1 MKKKTKIKV
10 FSPRFKRSITV
21 ICQLVLGST
30 FLFSGI
36 VKAIDPVGTSIK
48 ITEYLQY
55 FGWFHLCGFSLG
67 FAWALALMELGLGVY
82 VTMGNHRHITIVC
95 ATVFMALMTPLTL
108 YSAIVDPVEHCGCFG
123 DVWVISNWQSF
134 WKNVVLTTFCVWI
147 YRHRP
152 MQVSFMSPLFHTV
165 YVYFVLSVALLL
177 LFWGT
182 WRLPFIDFR
191 PYRPG
196 VSLRT
201 EEVAPA
207 DDDAAYIVVYQ
218 KDGEQREFTLDNLPD
233 EDSGWE
239 FVETKTQGSSESS
252 VPRHE
257 ISELVLFDEVGEEV
271 TQQVLSDSGY
281 VMLLLSPDLSE
292 AQEYVVD
299 RIEGLYEYAL
309 QHGYPFYCVTQ
320 RDSLAIAQW
329 HFLTG
334 SEYPYLYADKQV
346 IETMIRSNPGF
357 MLLHDGVI
365 QWKSHLS
372 GIDVPQLSAAP
383 LGESH
388 YGHVHSVH
396 RFTRALFIA
405 LLLLLP
411 SLLHIVASILPRRLP
426 RLFRALSRHRSFR
439 KVPRN
444 K

>member
-1 MKKKTKIKV
+1 MKKKDKTEV
-10 FSPRFKRSITV
+10 FYPRLKRTV
-21 ICQLVLGST
+21 TVVCQLLLGST

-55 FGWFHLCGFSLG
+55 FGWTELCGFSMG

-82 VTMGNHRHITIVC
+82 VTMGNHRYATIVC
-95 ATVFMALMTPLTL
+95 ASLFMAVMTPLTL
-108 YSAIVDPVEHCGCFG
+108 YSAIANPVEHCGCFG

-134 WKNVVLTTFCVWI
+134 WKNVFLSACCVWI

-152 MQVSFMSPLFHTV
+152 MQASFMSPLLHTV
-165 YVYFVLSVALLL
+165 YVYFVLTVALLL

-196 VSLRT
+196 VSLRS
-201 EEVAPA
+201 
-207 DDDAAYIVVYQ
+207 DDAARASADVDYVVVYQ
-218 KDGEQREFTLDNLPD
+218 KEGKQREFSLDALPA

-239 FVETKTQGSSESS
+239 FVETRVSGGTENPVG
-252 VPRHE
+252 HHDA
-257 ISELVLFDEVGEEV
+257 SELVLFDEEGEEV
-271 TQQVLSDSGY
+271 TQLVLADSGY

-309 QHGYPFYCVTQ
+309 QHNYPFYCVTQ
-320 RDSLAIAQW
+320 RDSAAITQW
-329 HFLTG
+329 HYLTG

-383 LGESH
+383 LGQSH
-388 YGHVHSVH
+388 YGEVLTVNRLSRV
-396 RFTRALFIA
+396 
-405 LLLLLP
+405 LLITLILLLP
-411 SLLHIVASILPRRLP
+411 SLLHIVASMLPRRLQ
-426 RLFRALSRHRSFR
+426 RVFRVLARRKALQ
-439 KVPRN
+439 K

>member
-1 MKKKTKIKV
+1 M
-10 FSPRFKRSITV
+10 FHPRLKRTITV
-21 ICQLVLGST
+21 VCQLLLGST
-30 FLFSGI
+30 FLFSGF

-55 FGWFHLCGFSLG
+55 FGWTNLCSFSMG

-82 VTMGNHRHITIVC
+82 VAMGNHRYATIVC
-95 ATVFMALMTPLTL
+95 ASVFMAIMTPLTL

-123 DVWVISNWQSF
+123 DVWVITNWQSF
-134 WKNVVLTTFCVWI
+134 WKNVFLSACCVWI

-165 YVYFVLSVALLL
+165 YVYFGLTVALLL

-201 EEVAPA
+201 
-207 DDDAAYIVVYQ
+207 DDNTQQEAESVDYVVVYQ
-218 KDGEQREFTLDNLPD
+218 KDGVQQEFSLDALPD

-239 FVETKTQGSSESS
+239 FVETKVSGSAESKAG
-252 VPRHE
+252 HHDA
-257 ISELVLFDEVGEEV
+257 SELVLFDEAGEEV
-271 TQQVLSDSGY
+271 TRQVLADTGY
-281 VMLLLSPDLSE
+281 VMLLLSPDLAE

-299 RIEGLYEYAL
+299 RIEGLYEYAR
-309 QHGYPFYCVTQ
+309 QHNYPFYCVTQ
-320 RDSLAIAQW
+320 RDSAAISQW
-329 HFLTG
+329 HYLTG

-365 QWKSHLS
+365 LWKSHLS
-372 GIDVPQLSAAP
+372 GIDVPQLSVAP
-383 LGESH
+383 LSESH
-388 YGHVHSVH
+388 YGQVHPVNRLSRV
-396 RFTRALFIA
+396 LLIA
-405 LLLLLP
+405 LILLLP
-411 SLLHIVASILPRRLP
+411 SGLHIVASILPRRLP
-426 RLFRALSRHRSFR
+426 RLFRALSRRRSFR
-439 KVPRN
+439 KVPREN
-444 K
+444 